1 MTVRYTIPMSFAA
14 LRRFSKTALFS
25 VYLLSFFY
33 TLHVA
38 LPVYVNS
45 TFLASLVPEK
55 FVGMIYTVSSLL
67 TIVALITIPRLL
79 KAVGDYFTTVF
90 FIAVEIACLIGIA
103 LSSEPAVIVTL
114 FTISSV
120 LISLI
125 YFDLDLIVEGYSKDA
140 DTGSIR
146 GLYLTSANIAWVI
159 APALSALLLIGDEYW
174 RVYIVAAALFIPSL
188 FIFALRLEQFKD
200 PLYRTVHFMD
210 GIRKVWKD
218 KDLRQIFYASF
229 LLYFF
234 FTVMTIYTPI
244 YLHEHL
250 GFAWKEL
257 GIMFSIMLVPF
268 LLLEAPLGRLADK
281 VLGEKELLVAGFAVI
296 ALATAV
302 ISFMNVPVFFLFALI
317 LFTTRVG
324 AAMVEIMTETYFFK
338 KIRAG
343 DAQVVGL
350 MRALRPAAG
359 AAAPV
364 AATALLYV
372 LPIQYMF
379 VALGALMLI
388 GIPVSLALKDTR

>member
-1 MTVRYTIPMSFAA
+1 MQLAA
-14 LRRFSKTALFS
+14 LKRFSHTALFS

-45 TFLASLVPEK
+45 TFLATLVPER
-55 FVGMIYTVSSLL
+55 FIGVIFTVSSLF
-67 TIVALITIPRLL
+67 TIVALVLIPRLL
-79 KAVGDYFTTVF
+79 RAVGDYFTTVF
-90 FIAVEIACLIGIA
+90 FIAIEIACLIGIA
-103 LSSEPAVIVTL
+103 ASDEPALIIAL
-114 FTISSV
+114 FIISSV

-125 YFDLDLIVEGYSKDA
+125 YFDFDLIVESYSKDTN
-140 DTGSIR
+140 TGSIR

-159 APALSALLLIGDEYW
+159 APTLAAFLLIGDEYW

-200 PLYRTVHFMD
+200 PLYRTVHFIE
-210 GIRKVWKD
+210 GVKKIWVS
-218 KDLRQIFYASF
+218 KDLRQIFIVAF

-234 FTVMTIYTPI
+234 FTVMTIYTPM

-281 VLGEKELLVAGFAVI
+281 VLGEKELLVVGFAIVAI
-296 ALATAV
+296 ATAI
-302 ISFMNVPVFFLFALI
+302 ISYITTPVFLLFALI

-324 AAMVEIMTETYFFK
+324 VAMVEIMTETYFFK

-350 MRALRPAAG
+350 MRALRPTAG
-359 AAAPV
+359 AIAPL

-372 LPIQYMF
+372 LPMQYMF
-379 VALGALMLI
+379 VVLGAVMLI
-388 GIPVSLALKDTR
+388 GIPASLALKDTR

>member
-1 MTVRYTIPMSFAA
+1 MSFAA
-14 LRRFSKTALFS
+14 FRRFSKTALFS

-38 LPVYVNS
+38 LPAYVNS

-55 FVGMIYTVSSLL
+55 FVGIIFTISSLL
-67 TIVALITIPRLL
+67 TIIAFVAIPRLL
-79 KAVGDYFTTVF
+79 KAFGDYFTTVF
-90 FIAVEIACLIGIA
+90 FIAIEIACLIGIA
-103 LSSEPAVIVTL
+103 ASSEPTIIVTL
-114 FTISSV
+114 FIISSV

-159 APALSALLLIGDEYW
+159 APTLAAFLLVGDEYW
-174 RVYIVAAALFIPSL
+174 RVYIVAAAFFIPSL

-200 PLYRTVHFMD
+200 PLYRTVRFT
-210 GIRKVWKD
+210 GGVKKVWQS
-218 KDLRQIFYASF
+218 KDLRCIFIASF

-234 FTVMTIYTPI
+234 FTVMTIYTPM
-244 YLHEHL
+244 YLHKHL

-268 LLLEAPLGRLADK
+268 LLLEAPLGRIADK
-281 VLGEKELLVAGFAVI
+281 VLGEKEFLVTGFAII
-296 ALATAV
+296 AIATAV
-302 ISFMNVPVFFLFALI
+302 ISFMTVSVFFLFALI

-338 KIRAG
+338 KIRAE
-343 DAQVVGL
+343 DAQIVGL
-350 MRALRPAAG
+350 MRALRPVAG
-359 AAAPV
+359 AIAPL

-379 VALGALMLI
+379 VVLGALMLF